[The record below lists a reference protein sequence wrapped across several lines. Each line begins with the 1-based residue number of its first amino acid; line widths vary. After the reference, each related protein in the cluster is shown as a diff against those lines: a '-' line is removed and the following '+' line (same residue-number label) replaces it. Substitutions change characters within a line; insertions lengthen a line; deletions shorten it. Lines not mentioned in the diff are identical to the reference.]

1 MIAPTKFM
9 CLLVACLLAATSA
22 FAPVV
27 QQQTTTTSSSSALGM
42 APKWDGDQWVATTP
56 EEGTDAYPAV
66 KTLLLHGPIPFY
78 NRIFKAADYEQAV
91 LKFMSNDKC
100 DRLEAQGNMDFYL
113 A

>member
-1 MIAPTKFM
+1 MIASTKFVS
-9 CLLVACLLAATSA
+9 LLLACLLAAASA
-22 FAPVV
+22 FAPV
-27 QQQTTTTSSSSALGM
+27 QQQTTTTTTTTTLRM

-56 EEGTDAYPAV
+56 EEGTDAYPAY

-78 NRIFKAADYEQAV
+78 NRVFKAGDYEQAV
-91 LKFMSNDKC
+91 LKFMASDKC